1 MMWQLLAWVLANP
14 TVAQWLFKRAER
26 TPYSHIMSADGKSRY
41 MGRWWL
47 FNPFHPDTGAPRWP
61 RLPSVRVH
69 HICRPDQDRHLHDHP
84 WNARTIILAN
94 YYVEQRID
102 GAQRVYIAGDTAA
115 INYGE
120 FHRITEVHPSGAWT
134 LFITWRY
141 QGTGGFLVD
150 GNKVPWRKY
159 LGK

>member
-1 MMWQLLAWVLANP
+1 MMWSLLAKFCAIP
-14 TVAQWLFKRAER
+14 AVAQWLFKRAER
-26 TPYSHIMSADGKSRY
+26 TPYTHIMSADGQSRY

-47 FNPFHPDTGAPRWP
+47 FNPYPESGASKRWAW
-61 RLPSVRVH
+61 LPSVRVH

-94 YYVEQRID
+94 YYAEERED
-102 GAQRVYIAGDTAA
+102 GATRILIAGDTAA

-141 QGTGGFLVD
+141 QGTWGFLVD